1 MPVLC
6 VVAALVALVVAGAA
20 VYRLRQLR
28 RALVAERAEARI
40 AGQMQTRDLDAF
52 RDRLNRLVW
61 ERAVLTE
68 AEHVLDHA
76 LASYNPEGGAS

>member
-28 RALVAERAEARI
+28 RALVAERAAARI
-40 AGQMQTRDLDAF
+40 AGRIQARELNVF
-52 RDRLNRLVW
+52 RDRINDLIW

-68 AEHVLDHA
+68 AEHVLDSA
-76 LASYNPEGGAS
+76 LASYNPEGGFQ